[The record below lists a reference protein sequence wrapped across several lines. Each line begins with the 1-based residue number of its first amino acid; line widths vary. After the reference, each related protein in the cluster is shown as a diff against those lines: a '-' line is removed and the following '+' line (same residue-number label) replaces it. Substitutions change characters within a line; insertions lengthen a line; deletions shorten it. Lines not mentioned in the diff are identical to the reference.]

1 MALQGDPGQ
10 SSGQGRLAGKVA
22 IVTGAGQQP
31 GPNIGNGR
39 ATAILFAREGARV
52 LLLDREQAA
61 AEETAREIES
71 AGGEAA
77 VVAGD
82 VSVEDD
88 CRAAVVS
95 CTERFGTLDIVHN
108 NVGIARGDNWC
119 EAIELERW
127 ERIMRINAG
136 GALLIAK
143 AALPVMRERGHGVI
157 TNVSSIASLV
167 AGTTPMANPPA
178 AYKMSKA
185 AMNALTLSL
194 AQSYAAHGIRVNAIL
209 PGLIDTPM
217 GVDSVAR
224 ALGVSREEYAAKR
237 DQSVPLKGG
246 MGSAWDIAR
255 AALFLA
261 SDEARFITGVLLA
274 VDGGQSA
281 RVG

>member
-1 MALQGDPGQ
+1 VALQGDPGQ

-71 AGGEAA
+71 GGGEAA

-82 VSVEDD
+82 VSVEND

-95 CTERFGTLDIVHN
+95 CTERFGTLDIVHH

-127 ERIMRINAG
+127 ERVMRVNAG

-143 AALPVMRERGHGVI
+143 AALPVMRERGSGVI

-167 AGTTPMANPPA
+167 AGTTPMSNPPA

-185 AMNALTLSL
+185 AMNALTISL

-224 ALGVSREEYAAKR
+224 VLGVSREDYAAKR

>member
-1 MALQGDPGQ
+1 M
-10 SSGQGRLAGKVA
+10 
-22 IVTGAGQQP
+22 
-31 GPNIGNGR
+31 
-39 ATAILFAREGARV
+39 RV
-52 LLLDREQAA
+52 
-61 AEETAREIES
+61 
-71 AGGEAA
+71 
-77 VVAGD
+77 
-82 VSVEDD
+82 
-88 CRAAVVS
+88 
-95 CTERFGTLDIVHN
+95 
-108 NVGIARGDNWC
+108 
-119 EAIELERW
+119 
-127 ERIMRINAG
+127 NAG

-143 AALPVMRERGHGVI
+143 AALPVMRERGSGVI

-167 AGTTPMANPPA
+167 AGTTPMSNPPA

-185 AMNALTLSL
+185 AMNALTISL

-224 ALGVSREEYAAKR
+224 ALGVSREDYAAKR

>member
-1 MALQGDPGQ
+1 VALQGDPGQ

-77 VVAGD
+77 VMAGD

-95 CTERFGTLDIVHN
+95 CTERFGTLDIVHH

-127 ERIMRINAG
+127 ERVMRVNAG

-143 AALPVMRERGHGVI
+143 VALPVMRERGSGVI

-167 AGTTPMANPPA
+167 AGTTPMSNPPA

-185 AMNALTLSL
+185 AMNALTISL

-224 ALGVSREEYAAKR
+224 ALGVSREDYAAKR

>member
-71 AGGEAA
+71 GGGEAA

-82 VSVEDD
+82 VSVEND

-95 CTERFGTLDIVHN
+95 CTERFGTLDIVHH

-127 ERIMRINAG
+127 ERVMRVNAG

-143 AALPVMRERGHGVI
+143 AALPVMRERGSGVI

-167 AGTTPMANPPA
+167 AGTTPMSNPPA

-185 AMNALTLSL
+185 AMNALTISL

-224 ALGVSREEYAAKR
+224 ALGVSREDYAAKR